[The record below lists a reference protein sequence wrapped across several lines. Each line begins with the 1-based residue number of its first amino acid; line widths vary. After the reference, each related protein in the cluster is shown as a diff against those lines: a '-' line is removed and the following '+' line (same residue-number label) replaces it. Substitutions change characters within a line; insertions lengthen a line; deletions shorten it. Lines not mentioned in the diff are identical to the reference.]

1 MKNKRRIFKG
11 RRLGGLIDEVELQWK
26 LRVSSKVAAREVGK
40 EAARFRGEIRI
51 FPKISIYRFPIRLE
65 GKIV

>member
-26 LRVSSKVAAREVGK
+26 LRVSSKVAAREV
-40 EAARFRGEIRI
+40 ER
-51 FPKISIYRFPIRLE
+51 RLLDFVVRL
-65 GKIV
+65 GFSLRLVFIGFQLG